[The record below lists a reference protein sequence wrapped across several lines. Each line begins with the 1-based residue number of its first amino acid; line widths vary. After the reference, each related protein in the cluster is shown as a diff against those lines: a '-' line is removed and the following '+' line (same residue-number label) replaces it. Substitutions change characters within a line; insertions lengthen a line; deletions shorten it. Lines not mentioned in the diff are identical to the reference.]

1 MSNPIPRQ
9 IKVQV
14 LYQWIQGIPRDKIAD
29 NNDIGRG
36 TVTNIIEQFK
46 TTVPDIDLMRET
58 SLQIK
63 KEGVAIFLVAAS
75 LRLRNLLEDL
85 KITEDQIESL
95 LEEINIHCFKQQIT
109 PKDFVLKI
117 KEVSDLAM
125 DLQTPLHKLP
135 SFVHQLSSQKSKI
148 EREIAIKK
156 QEYNQ
161 VVRLHEKYVDEL
173 KEFREKRHLLHKL
186 NEMQQLLD
194 NQNKTLSITSK
205 ESCDL
210 AKENY
215 NLKAILAK
223 DDILPYEFK
232 EANKKLAFI
241 GDNKSLDKKEM
252 GDIVHELY
260 HYPSDHID
268 IIKTMR
274 QWKRQQQQ
282 QQQQQE
288 EIEINNQ

>member
-241 GDNKSLDKKEM
+241 GDNKPLDKKEM
-252 GDIVHELY
+252 GDIVYELY
-260 HYPSDHID
+260 HYPSDHIN

-282 QQQQQE
+282 QQQD

>member
-1 MSNPIPRQ
+1 LSNPIPRQ

-274 QWKRQQQQ
+274 QWKKQQQQ
-282 QQQQQE
+282 QQQQHD